1 MNKFKKKTR
10 SKMIAASIAI
20 LSSAAVVSTGF
31 AAWVI
36 SGGDEKNAEGSIK
49 ADTVSDASHL
59 ISNLKWDEAG
69 NAISFGA
76 PEISTGGS
84 LLNYAGDIREKLT
97 ASATFQVANLEE
109 GWSIT
114 TLFDTANLNVIENV
128 SSGQNAKYPTDG
140 TLVCTL
146 PKYVAGEV
154 NTTQAG
160 VYLNTETGTNVG
172 KKSDSGNFK
181 LTVVFTWGTATG
193 KDNPFVY
200 YNSLEVNS
208 ANKASASSMLAG
220 VYNLN
225 GVQFKLTIKTK

>member
-36 SGGDEKNAEGSIK
+36 SGGDEKYAEGSIK

-59 ISNLKWDEAG
+59 ISNLKWDVAG

-97 ASATFQVANLEE
+97 ASATFNVANLEE
-109 GWSIT
+109 GWSISE
-114 TLFDTANLNVIENV
+114 LFDTNNLNVIENI
-128 SSGQNAKYPTDG
+128 SDGQTGKYPTDG
-140 TLVCTL
+140 TLVCKL
-146 PKYVAGEV
+146 PKYVEGGV
-154 NTTQAG
+154 NTKEAG
-160 VYLNTETGTNVG
+160 VYLNTEGETKEETKSNSGT
-172 KKSDSGNFK
+172 FK

>member
-1 MNKFKKKTR
+1 
-10 SKMIAASIAI
+10 MIAASIAI

-59 ISNLKWDEAG
+59 ISDFNWVGGE
-69 NAISFGA
+69 NVISFGA
-76 PEISTGGS
+76 PEKSSTGGS
-84 LLNYAGDIREKLT
+84 LLNYEGDVLEKLT
-97 ASATFQVANLEE
+97 ASATFKVANLEE

-146 PKYVAGEV
+146 PKYVEGEV
-154 NTTQAG
+154 NKTQAG
-160 VYLNTETGTNVG
+160 VYLNTETGTNEE
-172 KKSDSGNFK
+172 KKLDSGDFK

-200 YNSLEVNS
+200 YNKLEVNS